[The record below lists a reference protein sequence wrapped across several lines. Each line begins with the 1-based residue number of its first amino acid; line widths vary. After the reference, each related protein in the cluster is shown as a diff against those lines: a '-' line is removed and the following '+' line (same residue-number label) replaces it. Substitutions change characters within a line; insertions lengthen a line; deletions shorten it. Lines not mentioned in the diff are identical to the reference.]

1 MKHSIFKSI
10 WITIIPLAS
19 LVTACSTPEK
29 LSRTVL
35 PIQEPERPTYS
46 ELDVRNVETPP
57 LFEIKA
63 PKKAPNVLIVLIDDI
78 GFGGPNT
85 FGGPIQT
92 PTLDRLAA
100 DGISYNNFHTTALC
114 SPTRNALK
122 TGRNHHTAN
131 TGSIME
137 SSTGFPGNTGQVP
150 NSVAPLAEMLRL
162 NGYSTG
168 AFGKWH
174 ETAAWETSVSGPF
187 DRWPTHQG
195 FDKFYG
201 FIGGETDQWYPL
213 VYDGVTKV
221 TPPKMDNYHFTVDMT
236 NQAVNWVKAQQ
247 SMTPD
252 KPFFMYFATGAVHA
266 PHHVPKEW
274 IAKYKGRFDAGWDD
288 IRKKTVAR
296 QKEMGLIPANAEN
309 PGNGA

>member
-1 MKHSIFKSI
+1 MKHFNFK
-10 WITIIPLAS
+10 TACLATALMAVLAS
-19 LVTACSTPEK
+19 AASAQEK
-29 LSRTVL
+29 LDRTSL

-46 ELDVRNVETPP
+46 ELDVRNVKAPP
-57 LFEIKA
+57 FFEIKA
-63 PKKAPNVLIVLIDDI
+63 PENAPNVVIVLIDDI
-78 GFGGPNT
+78 GFGGPST

-92 PTLDRLAA
+92 PTLDRLATE
-100 DGISYNNFHTTALC
+100 GITYNNFHTTALC

-187 DRWPTHQG
+187 DRWPTHQW
-195 FDKFYG
+195 F
-201 FIGGETDQWYPL
+201 
-213 VYDGVTKV
+213 
-221 TPPKMDNYHFTVDMT
+221 
-236 NQAVNWVKAQQ
+236 
-247 SMTPD
+247 
-252 KPFFMYFATGAVHA
+252 
-266 PHHVPKEW
+266 
-274 IAKYKGRFDAGWDD
+274 
-288 IRKKTVAR
+288 
-296 QKEMGLIPANAEN
+296 
-309 PGNGA
+309 